1 MQSPRICNPL
11 AQRAYESDAKSPSGT
26 CFYRTYGR
34 RRDRHLRSLKLLACG
49 GLSAFACASRA
60 DLPSAPDGKAWV
72 PIPDRS
78 SELMAYAASELRKTA
93 RAHGMKCGGVV
104 SASRRPSAAK
114 LISDSAVV
122 SLPGPQM
129 IDMTFWSTSGS
140 ASRTTESKATPLC
153 SRCCMTMVG
162 VYASEN
168 ASGSW
173 VRAVRRGLSIG
184 EALRYAQGVSCSF

>member
-49 GLSAFACASRA
+49 GLLAFACASRA

-104 SASRRPSAAK
+104 SATLRCEINFGFGGSFVAWAADDRYDI
-114 LISDSAVV
+114 LVYFGQRESDDRVQ
-122 SLPGPQM
+122 G
-129 IDMTFWSTSGS
+129 
-140 ASRTTESKATPLC
+140 
-153 SRCCMTMVG
+153 
-162 VYASEN
+162 N
-168 ASGSW
+168 AALFAMLHDYGG
-173 VRAVRRGLSIG
+173 RLRKRKRIG
-184 EALRYAQGVSCSF
+184 ELGTCRAAWVVDWRGSPVCTGSEL